1 MDCYRLPF
9 YQGATELSAYGV
21 SEADQAYRDFRSTYG
36 GIVGLPT
43 DLDPSRMSEA
53 LETLRGQLG

>member
-1 MDCYRLPF
+1 MPF
-9 YQGATELSAYGV
+9 YPGATELSAYGV

-43 DLDPSRMSEA
+43 DLDPSRMAEA
-53 LETLRGQLG
+53 LEIVRGHLG